1 MYYYY
6 KCVFAYISHIEEE
19 ECFVSMEI
27 GPLTFWNIH
36 VVRSFNYIFLYIKLV
51 VSISDFG
58 NEMQNFV
65 TWKKD
70 SFSWINWSC

>member
-1 MYYYY
+1 
-6 KCVFAYISHIEEE
+6 
-19 ECFVSMEI
+19 
-27 GPLTFWNIH
+27 
-36 VVRSFNYIFLYIKLV
+36 LYIKLV

-58 NEMQNFV
+58 DEMQNFV